1 MKEKKEK
8 SIIRLSQSCVH
19 SKIIAR
25 KKERQAGWCLRSEGP
40 SFSSRSRGA
49 LESEES
55 MRAVPPIGN
64 KFSGCKGTIEGG
76 AAEENSSHCKSWT
89 IVLSGLLEE
98 VGNQLSVTDHKRTDC
113 VAFSGP

>member
-64 KFSGCKGTIEGG
+64 KFSGCKGTIEKREGRR
-76 AAEENSSHCKSWT
+76 KKIRR
-89 IVLSGLLEE
+89 IVK
-98 VGNQLSVTDHKRTDC
+98 VGRSFFQDC
-113 VAFSGP
+113 SRR